1 LVFALTDETYS
12 VLTTL
17 PPGTTT
23 RQMVSVAL
31 LNQGWWVLGSVL
43 GALISYALGRFLPL
57 AIMML
62 LLVHTLVGSARD
74 NPTGPWAEIAAVA
87 CVIGLQWRW
96 RQPLLSILLGTALYV
111 LLRNPAL
118 WA

>member
-1 LVFALTDETYS
+1 MIDTGYA
-12 VLTTL
+12 
-17 PPGTTT
+17 
-23 RQMVSVAL
+23 
-31 LNQGWWVLGSVL
+31 L
-43 GALISYALGRFLPL
+43 GAMAIMAAVTFGLRALPFMAARFLQDHPIVQRLGRFLPL
-57 AIMML
+57 AIMTL

-74 NPTGPWAEIAAVA
+74 NPAGPWAELAAVA
-87 CVIGLQWRW
+87 CVIALQWWR